1 MATSEEEFHAQCLQ
15 RFLDLANTINGEGI
29 DTRIVSSG
37 LMTASAI
44 YSTYTLAG
52 NEGSLT
58 DKGTE
63 KLAEAY
69 KDQVDQVQRAKRARQ
84 QKNQSTVSEVPGE

>member
-1 MATSEEEFHAQCLQ
+1 MATSEEELHAQCLE

-29 DTRIVSSG
+29 DSRIVSSG

-44 YSTYTLAG
+44 YATYTLAG

-69 KDQVDQVQRAKRARQ
+69 KDQVDQVQRAKRERRQ
-84 QKNQSTVSEVPGE
+84 KTS